1 MAPLNGTILW
11 HHKIAPFFKAINLLV
26 QNLWRHKLSLSCV
39 ILIVGVF
46 TVIFM
51 LPVTPLQNQ
60 TTELKI
66 TSKS

>member
-1 MAPLNGTILW
+1 
-11 HHKIAPFFKAINLLV
+11 
-26 QNLWRHKLSLSCV
+26 V

-66 TSKS
+66 TKKLNTVVPIKLQSTGPPCPRLPWLFDLG

>member
-1 MAPLNGTILW
+1 
-11 HHKIAPFFKAINLLV
+11 
-26 QNLWRHKLSLSCV
+26 V

-66 TSKS
+66 TNKLNPH